1 MPVPSKIP
9 EEQLKRVRV
18 LESQFQQKLESGDL
32 KKAKLIFDQV
42 KDILSV
48 YNHDARMMQGYL
60 QLYETALE
68 LWELDLAK
76 RGFRFVRERTSSN
89 TRMHLEATTLLA
101 IAHLRDR
108 DIFSAEPLMAEVLT
122 NETVIKSEEQR
133 ERFRLEVVNRFDQ
146 EGALAALADAHPEH
160 KAEAEVHSEALKLLR
175 EGKTDDELQ
184 EIIGSSAPQSV
195 KDFLL
200 KVDKI
205 SKNLLPHDQRL
216 LLPSPKEVI
225 KNRGVG
231 GVIVNGLRRKLYK
244 YICNEDSDVYQ
255 AWVRGGLDAIVSKG
269 FVASAVVGALGEV
282 RIAASAVAVGV
293 TAMLMSQG
301 IGNFCEKNRPMSL
314 MALRK
319 KSNK

>member
-9 EEQLKRVRV
+9 EEQLKRVRA
-18 LESQFQQKLESGDL
+18 LESRFQQELEAGNL
-32 KKAKLIFDQV
+32 KKAKLVFDQV
-42 KDILSV
+42 KDILAI

-60 QLYETALE
+60 QMYEAALE

-101 IAHLRDR
+101 IAYLRDR
-108 DIFSAEPLMAEVLT
+108 DVFSAEPLMAEVLT
-122 NETVIKSEEQR
+122 NEMVIKSGEQR
-133 ERFRLEVVNRFDQ
+133 EQFRLEVVNRFDQ
-146 EGALAALADAHPEH
+146 EGALAALADAYPEH
-160 KAEAEVHSEALKLLR
+160 KAEAEVHGEALKLLR

-184 EIIGSSAPQSV
+184 EIIGSSVPQSV

-200 KVDKI
+200 KVDQM

-216 LLPSPKEVI
+216 LLPSPKEII
-225 KNRGVG
+225 KNKGVG
-231 GVIVNGLRRKLYK
+231 GVIFNGLKRKLYK
-244 YICNEDSDVYQ
+244 YICDENCDAYQ
-255 AWVRGGLDAIVSKG
+255 AWVRGGLEPIASKG
-269 FVASAVVGALGEV
+269 FVASAVVGVMGEV

-301 IGNFCEKNRPMSL
+301 IGNFCDKNRPKTL
-314 MALRK
+314 MALRN